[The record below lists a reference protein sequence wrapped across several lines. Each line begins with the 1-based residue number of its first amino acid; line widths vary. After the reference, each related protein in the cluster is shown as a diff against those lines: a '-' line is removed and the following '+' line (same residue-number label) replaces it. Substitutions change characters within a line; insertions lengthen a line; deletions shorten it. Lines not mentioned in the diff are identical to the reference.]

1 MTTKPIGIYVHIPF
15 CKQKCAYCD
24 FVSFAGALEKYE
36 EQYVN
41 ALVKE
46 IHSYREEPKIK
57 ADTIFFGGGTPSVIS
72 ASSFEKISSAIFDT
86 FEIMADTEFTLEA
99 NPKTLT
105 DEKILV
111 YKACGVNRISL
122 GLQSFCEKELKV
134 LGRIHN
140 FEDFKTSYEMCVRYG
155 ITNINVDLM
164 YALPT
169 QTIES
174 LTRTLSEVASL
185 SPAHISAYSLILEE
199 GTRLFQEKEK
209 YVFPSEDEECEMYLA
224 ITKSL
229 ADAGYLHYEISN
241 YAKPGYESRHNL
253 KYWHDEEY
261 IGLGLAAHSYFG
273 RKRYANPS
281 SFSEYFSLP
290 GREYLQSEEI
300 DEVANAYEYAMMRL
314 RLSEGFS
321 LSEYKSLFGRDFLS
335 GKEEYIARLVDEG
348 YMLLSTDKI
357 AFTEKGFYVS
367 NEILSQIL

>member
-24 FVSFAGALEKYE
+24 FVSFAGALERYE

-46 IHSYREEPKIK
+46 IQSYGEEQKIK
-57 ADTIFFGGGTPSVIS
+57 VDTIFFGGGTPSVIS
-72 ASSFEKISSAIFDT
+72 ARSFEKISSAIFDT
-86 FEIMADTEFTLEA
+86 FEIMPDTEFTLEA

-105 DEKILV
+105 DEKLSV
-111 YKACGVNRISL
+111 YKEHGVNRISL
-122 GLQSFCEKELKV
+122 GLQSFCEKELKI

-140 FEDFKTSYEMCVRYG
+140 FEDFKTSYEMCIRYG

-169 QTIES
+169 QTVES
-174 LTRTLSEVASL
+174 LTRTLSEVTSL
-185 SPAHISAYSLILEE
+185 SPSHISAYSLILEE

-209 YVFPSEDEECEMYLA
+209 HVFPSEEEEYEMYLA
-224 ITKSL
+224 ITKTL
-229 ADAGYLHYEISN
+229 ADAGYSHYEISN
-241 YAKPGYESRHNL
+241 YAKAGYESRHNL
-253 KYWHDEEY
+253 KYWRDEEY

-281 SFSEYFSLP
+281 TFSEYFSLSD
-290 GREYLQSEEI
+290 REYLQCEEI
-300 DEVANAYEYAMMRL
+300 DKDANAYEYAMMRL

-321 LSEYKSLFGRDFLS
+321 LSEYKSLFGRDFPV
-335 GKEEYIARLVDEG
+335 GKEHCITRLIDGGYIVLAN
-348 YMLLSTDKI
+348 DKI
-357 AFTEKGFYVS
+357 SLTEKGFYVS